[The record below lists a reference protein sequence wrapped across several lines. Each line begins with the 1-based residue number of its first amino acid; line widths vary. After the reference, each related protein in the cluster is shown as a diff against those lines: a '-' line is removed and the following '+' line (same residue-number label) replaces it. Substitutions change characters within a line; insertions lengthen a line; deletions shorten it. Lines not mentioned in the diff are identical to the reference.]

1 MFRRVLASVAPRQVG
16 AVGARAGAT
25 SRSRKQS
32 PRKHSSI
39 LRRSK
44 DADHKEP
51 ACRREPDHSD
61 AENKDIANDAC
72 DMISGS
78 QRP

>member
-1 MFRRVLASVAPRQVG
+1 MFRRVLAPRQVA

-39 LRRSK
+39 LQRSK
-44 DADHKEP
+44 DEDHKEP

-61 AENKDIANDAC
+61 AENKDIANDAR
-72 DMISGS
+72 DAISGI
-78 QRP
+78 QHP